1 MRQSVSKRMEE
12 SVKKIF
18 SHANLCLRTKVCRLR
33 KGMEIIMKKLA
44 IYLCAGVM
52 VFGLTACGGND
63 QESTTPSTEQ
73 TQSVESQ
80 PTTEDA
86 GAENTAESTDAAED
100 TGAVEDGANGGYMD
114 ISNGWSEEMTTIRGA
129 VVEALG
135 ESYWPNMPI
144 TPDILEGM
152 YGITPDMYSDYMA
165 EMPMISTN
173 VDTLLIIKANDDKVD
188 AVEAALNT
196 YRDNLIADT
205 MQYPMNLGKIQ
216 ASRIEKFGNYV
227 CFVQLG
233 GEAVIDEQTSE
244 EQSIIKCQE
253 QNELAIEV
261 IGQNVAP

>member
-1 MRQSVSKRMEE
+1 
-12 SVKKIF
+12 
-18 SHANLCLRTKVCRLR
+18 
-33 KGMEIIMKKLA
+33 MKKLSVLFC
-44 IYLCAGVM
+44 IGLL
-52 VFGLTACGGND
+52 VFGMTACGRG
-63 QESTTPSTEQ
+63 QEDTNQSTEQ
-73 TQSVESQ
+73 STGVQTEEQTPATEPAVGSTEEVTA
-80 PTTEDA
+80 PTE
-86 GAENTAESTDAAED
+86 EV
-100 TGAVEDGANGGYMD
+100 TGGVDV
-114 ISNGWSEEMTTIRGA
+114 SSGWSEEMAAIRQA
-129 VVEALG
+129 VVDTLG
-135 ESYWPNMPI
+135 ENYWPNMPVDPE
-144 TPDILEGM
+144 TLEAF
-152 YGITPDMYSDYMA
+152 YGITPDMYDDYMA